1 MTAASV
7 HRPVGSS
14 QCNRLVSLCAVMKR
28 AQAEVRTQSGAG
40 KALVALGPPGTR
52 HLAKANNLNVELS
65 MDQKS
70 CESLRMIAP
79 IATISTG

>member
-65 MDQKS
+65 MGS
-70 CESLRMIAP
+70 EEL
-79 IATISTG
+79 